1 MSLSK
6 ALRPILILFV
16 AVNLI
21 GITFYSNLATIGLDS
36 DVFLVGNL
44 FVCAITVLS
53 FWMLLRGMKA
63 RTTAGFL
70 SSVYSSFLIK
80 LVISGLLVVAYA
92 KLKGAAMNT
101 PAVFSSLFLYL
112 LYTFLEVRGLLAL
125 IRKD

>member
-16 AVNLI
+16 AVNLL
-21 GITFYSNLATIGLDS
+21 GITFYTNLASIGIDA

-53 FWMLLRGMKA
+53 FWMLIRGMKA
-63 RTTAGFL
+63 KTTSGFL

-92 KLKGAAMNT
+92 KLKGAAMNS
-101 PAVFSSLFLYL
+101 PAIFSSLFLYL

-125 IRKD
+125 ISKD

>member
-1 MSLSK
+1 MTLSK
-6 ALRPILILFV
+6 ALRPIIILFV
-16 AVNLI
+16 AVNLL
-21 GITFYSNLATIGLDS
+21 GITFYTNLATIGIDA

-63 RTTAGFL
+63 STTSGFL

-92 KLKGAAMNT
+92 KLKGASMNT
-101 PAVFSSLFLYL
+101 PAIFSSLFLYL

-125 IRKD
+125 ISKD

>member
-1 MSLSK
+1 MTLSK
-6 ALRPILILFV
+6 ALRPIIILFV
-16 AVNLI
+16 AINLL
-21 GITFYSNLATIGLDS
+21 GITFYTNFATIGLDP

-44 FVCAITVLS
+44 FVCTITVFS

-70 SSVYSSFLIK
+70 SSVYSSFIIK
-80 LVISGLLVVAYA
+80 LVLSGMLVVAYA
-92 KLKGAAMNT
+92 KLKGASINT